1 MSVSSA
7 PSPPG
12 IMPIEGTQSSAPMS
26 CAQVPVTVRFNGHA
40 WTYVGMRFK
49 GNSSLSQLGAAG
61 NRKLPF
67 RLDFD
72 QYEDAHPEVHNQR
85 FYGFKKLTLS
95 ANFGDDSQV
104 RDVVVYTLQREGHGV
119 TAVHDGRAALDA
131 LLGPSCRHFDL
142 VVLDILM
149 PEVDGLEVC
158 RRLRA
163 SQRAHLPV
171 VFLSSRDEEIDK
183 VLGLEMGGD
192 DYVTKPFSPREL
204 ALRAQAIV
212 RRSRRAPD
220 TEQIVNGAL
229 VIDPAART
237 ASHDGTVLHLSDVE
251 FRLLAALARRPGQPV
266 GVRDLLNEVW
276 HTTETAGGRDMIKT
290 TVHRL
295 RHRLG
300 PAGGLIVTV
309 RGVGYLMP
317 ALDAD

>member
-1 MSVSSA
+1 M
-7 PSPPG
+7 
-12 IMPIEGTQSSAPMS
+12 T
-26 CAQVPVTVRFNGHA
+26 TVLLVEDEESYREPLA
-40 WTYVGMRFK
+40 FK
-49 GNSSLSQLGAAG
+49 LRRDG
-61 NRKLPF
+61 F
-67 RLDFD
+67 
-72 QYEDAHPEVHNQR
+72 EV
-85 FYGFKKLTLS
+85 
-95 ANFGDDSQV
+95 V
-104 RDVVVYTLQREGHGV
+104 
-119 TAVHDGRAALDA
+119 AVA
-131 LLGPSCRHFDL
+131 
-142 VVLDILM
+142 
-149 PEVDGLEVC
+149 DGLKALAAFDRGGVDIVLLDLMLPGLSGTEVC
-158 RRLRA
+158 RELR
-163 SQRAHLPV
+163 QRGPTPV
-171 VFLSSRDEEIDK
+171 IMLTAKDSEIDK
-183 VLGLEMGGD
+183 VVGLEIGAD

>member
-1 MSVSSA
+1 MTADSPRVLVVDDETQMVSIIA
-7 PSPPG
+7 FAL
-12 IMPIEGTQSSAPMS
+12 ETQGFTTA
-26 CAQVPVTVRFNGHA
+26 
-40 WTYVGMRFK
+40 
-49 GNSSLSQLGAAG
+49 AAG
-61 NRKLPF
+61 SAEAAW
-67 RLDFD
+67 RL
-72 QYEDAHPEVHNQR
+72 
-85 FYGFKKLTLS
+85 
-95 ANFGDDSQV
+95 
-104 RDVVVYTLQREGHGV
+104 
-119 TAVHDGRAALDA
+119 AAEEA
-131 LLGPSCRHFDL
+131 FDL
-142 VVLDILM
+142 VVLDVMLPGASGIHL
-149 PEVDGLEVC
+149 LE
-158 RRLRA
+158 RLRA
-163 SQRAHLPV
+163 HPPTATVPV
-171 VFLSSRDEEIDK
+171 ILLTARGEESDR
-183 VLGLEMGGD
+183 LAGLLAGAD
-192 DYVTKPFSPREL
+192 DYVTTPFSPREL